1 MRPASAARGWLLL
14 VCGLFLVLFMGS
26 ITLNIAP
33 SMLNP
38 GKDVAGSTFSGSA
51 EQARIFLGLFALVIL
66 CGIMSTIY
74 GIFMIVTR
82 RQSIAFIAISLA
94 IAAALVVVAGYILLV
109 MK

>member
-14 VCGLFLVLFMGS
+14 ACGLFLVLFMGA

-38 GKDVAGSTFSGSA
+38 GKDVAGSTFSGTA
-51 EQARIFLGLFALVIL
+51 EQARIFLGLFGLVIL

-82 RQSIAFIAISLA
+82 RQSIAFIAISLT
-94 IAAALVVVAGYILLV
+94 IAAALVVVAGYIILV